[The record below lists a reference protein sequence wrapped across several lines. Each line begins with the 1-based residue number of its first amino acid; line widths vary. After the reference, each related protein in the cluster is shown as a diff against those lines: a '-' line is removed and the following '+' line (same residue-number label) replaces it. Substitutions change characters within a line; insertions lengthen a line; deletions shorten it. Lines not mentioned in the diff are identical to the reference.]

1 MRKKSFELTKGEE
14 RIMEFFWDSQ
24 SPLTSMDISSMTD
37 EFNDSYIHR
46 LLTSLLKKEML
57 EVNGIEKSG
66 KQYARKFVP
75 TMTREEYGAMVIEG
89 LGIRDEKALAKVAV
103 ALFKK
108 TEGKDKK
115 EETDPNELIKELE
128 NIVEQLKNS

>member
-75 TMTREEYGAMVIEG
+75 TMTREEYGAMVMKG

>member
-57 EVNGIEKSG
+57 EVNGMEKSG

-108 TEGKDKK
+108 PEGTDGK
-115 EETDPNELIKELE
+115 EETDPKELIKELE

>member
-57 EVNGIEKSG
+57 EVNGMEKSG

-108 TEGKDKK
+108 TEGKNKK

>member
-1 MRKKSFELTKGEE
+1 MRKKTFELTKGEE

-75 TMTREEYGAMVIEG
+75 TMTREEYGAMVMKG
-89 LGIRDEKALAKVAV
+89 LGIKDEKALAKVAA

-108 TEGKDKK
+108 PEGKDGK
-115 EETDPNELIKELE
+115 EETDTQALIKELE
-128 NIVEQLKNS
+128 NIVGQLKNS

>member
-1 MRKKSFELTKGEE
+1 MRKKTFELTKGEE

-75 TMTREEYGAMVIEG
+75 TMTREEYGAMVMKG
-89 LGIRDEKALAKVAV
+89 LGIKDEKALAKVAA

-108 TEGKDKK
+108 PEGTDGK
-115 EETDPNELIKELE
+115 EETDPKELIKELE

>member
-1 MRKKSFELTKGEE
+1 MRKKTFELTKGEE

-75 TMTREEYGAMVIEG
+75 TMTREEYGAMVMKG
-89 LGIRDEKALAKVAV
+89 LGIKDEKALAKVAA
-103 ALFKK
+103 ALF
-108 TEGKDKK
+108 
-115 EETDPNELIKELE
+115 
-128 NIVEQLKNS
+128 

>member
-1 MRKKSFELTKGEE
+1 MRKKTFELTKGEE

-66 KQYARKFVP
+66 KQYARNFVP
-75 TMTREEYGAMVIEG
+75 TMTREEYGAMVMTG
-89 LGIRDEKALAKVAV
+89 LGIKDEKALAKVAA

-108 TEGKDKK
+108 PEGTDGK
-115 EETDPNELIKELE
+115 EETDTKELIKELE